1 MNSASK
7 LTFVELHRAYTR
19 AGIKFDRSQLQGVHS
34 HSREQFV
41 LSDQNIYGVTVMYEE
56 GHLVQVR
63 QRFVG
68 AITAQFDQVS
78 SLLDQ
83 LFLEYQLAFAKQAVQ
98 EALVNALIHRD
109 YVEDSEDII
118 IRLSEARFVIVN
130 PTQTVNQLNFEV
142 IDGIFAHACNPLLA
156 SVFESLGSANNFG
169 VGLQRIMLA
178 YEDAMVQPTFELDAE
193 KLIVSLPSMNSE
205 KETSLMRSLKQLERF
220 AEGDASAVKIDT
232 VELNDEA

>member
-1 MNSASK
+1 MNPASK

-19 AGIKFDRSQLQGVHS
+19 AGIKFDRSQLQGVYPHN
-34 HSREQFV
+34 REQLV

-56 GHLVQVR
+56 GHLIQFR
-63 QRFVG
+63 QRFKG
-68 AITAQFDQVS
+68 AVTAQFDQVS

-83 LFLEYQLAFAKQAVQ
+83 LFLDYGLNFPRQAVQ

-118 IRLSEARFVIVN
+118 IRLSEARLVIVN
-130 PTQTVNQLNFEV
+130 PTQTVNQLNFEA
-142 IDGIFAHACNPLLA
+142 INGIFEHACNPLLA
-156 SVFESLGSANNFG
+156 SVFESLGLANNFG

-178 YEDAMVQPTFELDAE
+178 YEEATVQPTFEPDAE
-193 KLIVSLPSMNSE
+193 KLIISLPRMNVE

-220 AEGDASAVKIDT
+220 VAGDASAVKIDT
-232 VELNDEA
+232 IELRDES